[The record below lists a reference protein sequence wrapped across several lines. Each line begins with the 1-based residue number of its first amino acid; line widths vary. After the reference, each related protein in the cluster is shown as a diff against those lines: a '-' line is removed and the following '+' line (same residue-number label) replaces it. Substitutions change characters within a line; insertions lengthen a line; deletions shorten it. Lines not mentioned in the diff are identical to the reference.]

1 MPVFGRK
8 MDYVN
13 NFVCKNNTH
22 IGGVIGRIIKKPLK
36 TKEKRM
42 WKTLWIM
49 WITNRRIIMREIL
62 CKFVGEGR
70 MLVWR
75 RKRAEKVSFFSCDFD
90 ERCERMGEKGQ
101 RKGKISAKDGA

>member
-1 MPVFGRK
+1 MYTREIMQLFRGFSV
-8 MDYVN
+8 YI
-13 NFVCKNNTH
+13 T
-22 IGGVIGRIIKKPLK
+22 
-36 TKEKRM
+36 M

-101 RKGKISAKDGA
+101 RKGKIFAKDGA